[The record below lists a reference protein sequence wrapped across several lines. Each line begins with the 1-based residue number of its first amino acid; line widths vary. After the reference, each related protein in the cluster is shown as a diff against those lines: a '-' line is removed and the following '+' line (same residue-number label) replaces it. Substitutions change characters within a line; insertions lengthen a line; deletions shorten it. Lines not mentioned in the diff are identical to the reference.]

1 MVLRY
6 QVLGLQGGALLGWQP
21 GETLV
26 SGGQRYV
33 TDRCVPF
40 IRERRI
46 TALDSH
52 TAMVERG
59 FHPASCGEL
68 LEGASG
74 GGCFCVL
81 CFVSL
86 FLIN

>member
-1 MVLRY
+1 MMVLRY
-6 QVLGLQGGALLGWQP
+6 QVLGVQGGALLGWQP

-26 SGGQRYV
+26 SGGQSYV
-33 TDRCVPF
+33 TDRSVPF

-52 TAMVERG
+52 TAMEERG

-68 LEGASG
+68 LEEV
-74 GGCFCVL
+74 VL
-81 CFVSL
+81 CALFCFFVSY
-86 FLIN
+86 